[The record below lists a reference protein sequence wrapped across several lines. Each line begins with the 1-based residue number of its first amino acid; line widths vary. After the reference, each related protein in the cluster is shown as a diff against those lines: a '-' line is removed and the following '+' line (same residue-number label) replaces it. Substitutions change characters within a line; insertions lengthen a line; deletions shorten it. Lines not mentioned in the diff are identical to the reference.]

1 MNNQLT
7 NTKTSENNSTL
18 SDHTGNVKFKF
29 QKKVREKSNTKIH
42 AIFGLTIICRTEK
55 GKLTE
60 RQEKKEVLGMKI
72 NLYPS

>member
-1 MNNQLT
+1 
-7 NTKTSENNSTL
+7 
-18 SDHTGNVKFKF
+18 VKFKF

-55 GKLTE
+55 GKLSE

-72 NLYPS
+72 ILYPS